1 MSASDNS
8 AWASSNKAVA
18 MEAPFAARFEMEA
31 IRNKLNF
38 VRATIAV
45 LGFQLVIR
53 ALILMRQLNY

>member
-1 MSASDNS
+1 MSAPDNS
-8 AWASSNKAVA
+8 AWGSSSKAIS
-18 MEAPFAARFEMEA
+18 METPFAARFEMEA
-31 IRNKLNF
+31 VRNKLNF

>member
-1 MSASDNS
+1 MSAPDNS
-8 AWASSNKAVA
+8 AWASSSKATV
-18 MEAPFAARFEMEA
+18 METPFAARFEMEGV
-31 IRNKLNF
+31 RNKLNF

>member
-1 MSASDNS
+1 MSATEKS
-8 AWASSNKAVA
+8 AWGSCSKAIA
-18 MEAPFAARFEMEA
+18 IEAPFAARFEMEDV
-31 IRNKLNF
+31 RNKLNF